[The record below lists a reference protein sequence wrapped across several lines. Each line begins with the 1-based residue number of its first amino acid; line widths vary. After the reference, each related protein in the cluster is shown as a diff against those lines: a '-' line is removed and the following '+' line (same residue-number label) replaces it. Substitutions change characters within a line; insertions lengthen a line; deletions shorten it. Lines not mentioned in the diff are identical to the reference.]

1 MATINKNL
9 SVYDKN
15 SIPSAKDFR
24 FGIVVSEWNDTIT
37 EGLYNGAIEAFLENQ
52 VPANHIIRWNVPG
65 SFELIYGSKKM
76 LQTQNVDAV
85 IAIGCVI
92 QGQTKHFDF
101 VCEGVTQGIKDLNV
115 QTDIPVIFCV
125 LTDNTMQQ
133 SIDRSGGIHG
143 NKGTE
148 AAIAAIKM
156 AFIRQQASLS
166 HQIDNQHLLSSGP
179 LQIEE
184 GGPLELKE

>member
-1 MATINKNL
+1 MATVNKNL

-15 SIPSAKDFR
+15 SVPKARDFR
-24 FGIVVSEWNDTIT
+24 FGVVVAEWNETIT
-37 EGLYNGAIEAFLENQ
+37 EGLYNGALQAFLENE
-52 VPANHIIRWNVPG
+52 VPAEHIIRWNVPG
-65 SFELIYGSKKM
+65 SFELIYGCKKM
-76 LQTQNVDAV
+76 LQTQKVDAI

-115 QTDIPVIFCV
+115 QTDVPVIFCV

-166 HQIDNQHLLSSGP
+166 HQIDNQHLLSSGAKQ
-179 LQIEE
+179 LEE
-184 GGPLELKE
+184 GTPLELKE

>member
-1 MATINKNL
+1 MATVNKNL

-15 SIPSAKDFR
+15 TVPKAKNFR
-24 FGIVVSEWNDTIT
+24 FGVVVAEWNDTIT
-37 EGLYNGAIEAFLENQ
+37 EGLYNGALEAFLENE
-52 VPANHIIRWNVPG
+52 VPAEQIIRWNVPG
-65 SFELIYGSKKM
+65 SFELVYGCKKM

-156 AFIRQQASLS
+156 AFIRQQASLT
-166 HQIDNQHLLSSGP
+166 HQYKKQPLLSSGQ
-179 LQIEE
+179 LQIENS
-184 GGPLELKE
+184 PLKLKE

>member
-1 MATINKNL
+1 MATVNKNL
-9 SVYDKN
+9 SEYDKSPLPN
-15 SIPSAKDFR
+15 AKDFR
-24 FGIVVSEWNDTIT
+24 FGIVVAEWNDNIT
-37 EGLYNGAIEAFLENQ
+37 EGLCKGAIEALLENQ
-52 VPANHIIRWNVPG
+52 VPAHQIIRWNVPG

-133 SIDRSGGIHG
+133 SIDRSGGVHG

-156 AFIRQQASLS
+156 AFIRQQASLT
-166 HQIDNQHLLSSGP
+166 HQIDNQHLLSSGA

-184 GGPLELKE
+184 AAPLELKE

>member
-1 MATINKNL
+1 MATVNKNL

-15 SIPSAKDFR
+15 SVPKAKHFR
-24 FGIVVSEWNDTIT
+24 FGVVVAEWNEAIT
-37 EGLYNGAIEAFLENQ
+37 EGLYNGAEQAFLENK
-52 VPANHIIRWNVPG
+52 VPAEHIIRWNVPG
-65 SFELIYGSKKM
+65 SFELIYGCKKM

-92 QGQTKHFDF
+92 QGETKHFDF
-101 VCEGVTQGIKDLNV
+101 VCEGVAQGIKDLNV
-115 QTDIPVIFCV
+115 QTDVPVIFCV

-156 AFIRQQASLS
+156 AFIRQQASLA
-166 HQIDNQHLLSSGP
+166 HQKRNQNLLSTGP
-179 LQIEE
+179 LRIDK
-184 GGPLELKE
+184 GLPLELKE

>member
-1 MATINKNL
+1 MATVNKNL
-9 SVYDKN
+9 SEYDKN
-15 SIPSAKDFR
+15 SIPNAKDFR
-24 FGIVVSEWNDTIT
+24 FGIVVSEWNDSIT
-37 EGLYNGAIEAFLENQ
+37 EGLYKGAIEALLENQ
-52 VPANHIIRWNVPG
+52 VPSQHIIRWNVPG

-156 AFIRQQASLS
+156 AYIRQQASLS
-166 HQIDNQHLLSSGP
+166 HQIDNQHLLAAGAI
-179 LQIEE
+179 QIEE
-184 GGPLELKE
+184 GSPLELKE

>member
-1 MATINKNL
+1 MATVNKNL
-9 SVYDKN
+9 SEYDKN
-15 SIPSAKDFR
+15 SIPNAKDFR
-24 FGIVVSEWNDTIT
+24 FGIVVSEWNDSIT
-37 EGLYNGAIEAFLENQ
+37 EGLYRGAIEALFENQ
-52 VPANHIIRWNVPG
+52 VPAQHIIRWNVPG

-101 VCEGVTQGIKDLNV
+101 VCEGVVQGIKDLNV

-156 AFIRQQASLS
+156 AYIRQQASLS
-166 HQIDNQHLLSSGP
+166 HQIDNQHLLSAGAIQ
-179 LQIEE
+179 LEE
-184 GGPLELKE
+184 GAPLELKE

>member
-1 MATINKNL
+1 MATVNKNL
-9 SVYDKN
+9 SDYDKN
-15 SIPSAKDFR
+15 SVPNAKDFR
-24 FGIVVSEWNDTIT
+24 FGIVVAEWNDTIT
-37 EGLYNGAIEAFLENQ
+37 EGLFKGAIDALLENQ
-52 VPANHIIRWNVPG
+52 VPAQHIIRWNVPG

-156 AFIRQQASLS
+156 AYIRQQASLS
-166 HQIDNQHLLSSGP
+166 HQIDNQHLLSSGAI
-179 LQIEE
+179 QIEE
-184 GGPLELKE
+184 GKPFELKE

>member
-1 MATINKNL
+1 MATKNKNL
-9 SVYDKN
+9 SEYDKN
-15 SIPSAKDFR
+15 TVPNAKNFR
-24 FGIVVSEWNDTIT
+24 FGIVVAEWNENIT
-37 EGLYNGAIEAFLENQ
+37 EGLFNGAFKTLLENE
-52 VPANHIIRWNVPG
+52 VPAGQIIRWNVPG
-65 SFELIYGSKKM
+65 SFELIYGAKKM

-85 IAIGCVI
+85 IVIGCVI

-156 AFIRQQASLS
+156 AYIRQQSSLS
-166 HQIDNQHLLSSGP
+166 HQIDNQHLLSSGAVQ
-179 LQIEE
+179 LDE
-184 GGPLELKE
+184 GTPLELKE